1 MSRTASE
8 SAVTATSWRPRSAM
22 SGSRCTC
29 LPSVRNRE
37 SISKSHF
44 VTGLT
49 AALVTDDARWN
60 LRGRNLA
67 IHRARTT
74 EKIRFDSA
82 ADVLDV
88 LTDPFGIDIAGLGD
102 RADVEARVNEVLD
115 S

>member
-1 MSRTASE
+1 MFAARPQPRIDLE
-8 SAVTATSWRPRSAM
+8 VGSWYVSTHP
-22 SGSRCTC
+22 
-29 LPSVRNRE
+29 N
-37 SISKSHF
+37 SHF

-67 IHRARTT
+67 VHRAGNT

-82 ADVLDV
+82 ADVLGV
-88 LTDPFGIDIAGLGD
+88 LTDRFGIDVASLGD
-102 RADVEARVNEVLD
+102 RADVEARIIEVLD